1 MKGCRIHLRTKV
13 PPPVTETSFPEK
25 ITHMTAEPI
34 CDAPKA
40 AQPAV
45 AQRVVLAALILPLA
59 ACASGTSPMQL
70 YPLQGKIADADP
82 TLIIQAT
89 AKNTT
94 GTSGELTFRLP
105 ENGKCVG
112 TWSSLTPRTVSNTK
126 GLSLTWKKTGG
137 EVGKESSTVA
147 GVNNG
152 EIYAV
157 CADGTRVQGT
167 FVIGSGTASG
177 TGQASDTN
185 GNVYK
190 LLF

>member
-1 MKGCRIHLRTKV
+1 
-13 PPPVTETSFPEK
+13 
-25 ITHMTAEPI
+25 MTVEMPRSLPHPARQ
-34 CDAPKA
+34 ARRGVWLFA
-40 AQPAV
+40 AMALT
-45 AQRVVLAALILPLA
+45 LAG
-59 ACASGTSPMQL
+59 CASGTSPMQL
-70 YPLQGKIADADP
+70 YPLQGEIAAADP
-82 TLIIQAT
+82 TLVIQAT

-105 ENGKCVG
+105 ERGKCVG

-137 EVGKESSTVA
+137 ELERESSTVA
-147 GVNNG
+147 GVNTG

-167 FVIGSGTASG
+167 FVLGSGTASG

>member
-1 MKGCRIHLRTKV
+1 MRPAR
-13 PPPVTETSFPEK
+13 PVLLEAEFSAL
-25 ITHMTAEPI
+25 MTAEMSLTRI
-34 CDAPKA
+34 
-40 AQPAV
+40 
-45 AQRVVLAALILPLA
+45 LALGLILPLA
-59 ACASGTSPMQL
+59 ACAGGNSRMQL
-70 YPLQGKIADADP
+70 YPLQGEIADADP
-82 TLIIQAT
+82 TLVIEAT
-89 AKNTT
+89 ATNTG
-94 GTSGELTFRLP
+94 GTSGNLSFRLP
-105 ENGKCVG
+105 ERGKCEG
-112 TWSSLTPRTVSNTK
+112 TWSSLTPRTVSNKK
-126 GLSLTWKKTGG
+126 GMALTWKKTGG
-137 EVGKESSTVA
+137 EVGREIETVA

>member
-1 MKGCRIHLRTKV
+1 
-13 PPPVTETSFPEK
+13 
-25 ITHMTAEPI
+25 MTAETPL
-34 CDAPKA
+34 AMPT
-40 AQPAV
+40 PGSGAV
-45 AQRVVLAALILPLA
+45 RGARVTILAATLALA

-70 YPLQGKIADADP
+70 YPLQGPIADADP
-82 TLIIQAT
+82 TLVIQAT

-94 GTSGELTFRLP
+94 STSGDLTFRLP
-105 ENGKCVG
+105 ERGKCTG

-126 GLSLTWKKTGG
+126 GMALTWKKTGG
-137 EVGKESSTVA
+137 ELGHEVETVA

>member
-1 MKGCRIHLRTKV
+1 
-13 PPPVTETSFPEK
+13 
-25 ITHMTAEPI
+25 MTAKLPSALPI
-34 CDAPKA
+34 PGSNS
-40 AQPAV
+40 V
-45 AQRVVLAALILPLA
+45 RGVRLAALAATLALA

-70 YPLQGKIADADP
+70 YPLQGEIADKDP
-82 TLIIQAT
+82 TLVIQAT
-89 AKNTT
+89 ARNTT
-94 GTSGELTFRLP
+94 STSGDLTFRLP
-105 ENGKCVG
+105 ERGKCTG

-126 GLSLTWKKTGG
+126 GLALTWRKTGG
-137 EVGKESSTVA
+137 ELGKETETVA

>member
-1 MKGCRIHLRTKV
+1 
-13 PPPVTETSFPEK
+13 
-25 ITHMTAEPI
+25 MTAETPL
-34 CDAPKA
+34 AMPT
-40 AQPAV
+40 PGSGAV
-45 AQRVVLAALILPLA
+45 RGARVTILAATLALA

-70 YPLQGKIADADP
+70 YPLQGPIADADP
-82 TLIIQAT
+82 TLVIQAT

-94 GTSGELTFRLP
+94 STSGDLTFRLP
-105 ENGKCVG
+105 ERGKCTG
-112 TWSSLTPRTVSNTK
+112 TWSSLTPRTVSNKK
-126 GLSLTWKKTGG
+126 GMSLTWKKTGG
-137 EVGKESSTVA
+137 EVGREVATVA

>member
-1 MKGCRIHLRTKV
+1 
-13 PPPVTETSFPEK
+13 
-25 ITHMTAEPI
+25 MTAKTRHP
-34 CDAPKA
+34 
-40 AQPAV
+40 
-45 AQRVVLAALILPLA
+45 RLLLLGLILPLA
-59 ACASGTSPMQL
+59 ACSSGTSPMQF
-70 YPLQGKIADADP
+70 YPLQGPIADSDP
-82 TLIIQAT
+82 TLVIQAT

-94 GTSGELTFRLP
+94 GTSGDLAFRLP
-105 ENGKCVG
+105 EAGRCTG
-112 TWSSLTPRTVSNTK
+112 TWSSLTPRTVSSKK
-126 GLSLTWKKTGG
+126 GMSLTWKKTGG
-137 EVGKESSTVA
+137 EVGHEVETVA

-177 TGQASDTN
+177 SGQATDTK

>member
-1 MKGCRIHLRTKV
+1 
-13 PPPVTETSFPEK
+13 
-25 ITHMTAEPI
+25 MTA
-34 CDAPKA
+34 DLSSPKLHAGRA
-40 AQPAV
+40 AL
-45 AQRVVLAALILPLA
+45 VLAVLALA
-59 ACASGTSPMQL
+59 GCANGTSSMQL
-70 YPLQGKIADADP
+70 YPLQGEIADKDP
-82 TLIIQAT
+82 TLVIQAT
-89 AKNTT
+89 ATNTT
-94 GTSGELTFRLP
+94 STSGVLKFRLP
-105 ENGKCVG
+105 ERGKCEG
-112 TWSSLTPRTVSNTK
+112 TWSSLTPRSVSNTK
-126 GLSLTWKKTGG
+126 GMSLTWRKTGG
-137 EVGKESSTVA
+137 EVGREVETVA